1 MSDTIKLGISACLL
15 GEEVR
20 YNGEHKLDRYLRDTL
35 GKLVEYVP
43 VCPEVGCGMA
53 IPREPLQLEGDIK
66 HPRLMTIDT
75 HKDYTKQMHSWGEIR
90 LAELEKENL
99 CGYIFKSGSPS
110 CGIVEIEVFNEH
122 CVMAGK
128 GIGIWARMI
137 MDHFPLLP
145 VEEDSFLHD
154 SGLRNNFME
163 RVFALKSLRKT
174 ESGET

>member
-1 MSDTIKLGISACLL
+1 MSGTIKLGVSACLL

-35 GKLVEYVP
+35 GKLVEYIP
-43 VCPEVGCGMA
+43 VCPEVECGMT

-66 HPRLMTIDT
+66 NPRLLTIDT
-75 HKDYTKQMHSWGEIR
+75 HKDYTKQMKSWGEIR

-110 CGIVEIEVFNEH
+110 CGIGEIEVFNEH
-122 CVMAGK
+122 CMMAGK

-145 VEEDSFLHD
+145 VEDENCLHD
-154 SGLRNNFME
+154 SELRKNFIE
-163 RVFALKSLRKT
+163 RVYAFKNFRKT
-174 ESGET
+174 ETGDT